1 MPMEWRLQAYV
12 WYPLRLIYRVFLF
25 GELLE
30 SGEGGGG
37 GGGGNLEGLVSLRHS
52 DSSVAPQGVKG
63 TDTSKIISLL
73 LFFSRAVLVNI

>member
-30 SGEGGGG
+30 SGEGGG
-37 GGGGNLEGLVSLRHS
+37 EVVTWKGLVSLRHS

-63 TDTSKIISLL
+63 TDTTKIISLL
-73 LFFSRAVLVNI
+73 FFFSRAVLVNI